1 MNYLKKIISN
11 KCFYKI
17 FIAAFCGI
25 TIIFLSFFTMH
36 TYCGWGD
43 YTIVDA
49 PWRPAGGVGIGVPLL
64 DAIETEYGTD
74 AKNAYVEGSKTGDW
88 YQYRTITGFWQP
100 VKYDPK
106 IKAHAIPGIADPLYF
121 LHNGVTEDEDF
132 IYTMLGKYG
141 TAADWIEICQQYN
154 VQAFTTTGGNSDVE
168 ALLFGKMPMTYT
180 KITKQQYLANHSAA
194 SMTAT
199 ASSLDLEGLKTYS
212 GNTTEFNAYYYYTN
226 YADLQSA
233 LGADGAKLLAHYNQY
248 GKAEG
253 RVANKSIK

>member
-1 MNYLKKIISN
+1 L
-11 KCFYKI
+11 
-17 FIAAFCGI
+17 GQRG
-25 TIIFLSFFTMH
+25 
-36 TYCGWGD
+36 CGWSLFQTVYAVGD
-43 YTIVDA
+43 WNQSTASLTAYPI
-49 PWRPAGGVGIGVPLL
+49 P
-64 DAIETEYGTD
+64 IEKV
-74 AKNAYVEGSKTGDW
+74 KNGYDYIIRGDW

-106 IKAHAIPGIADPLYF
+106 IKAHAISGIADPLYF

-168 ALLFGKMPMTYT
+168 ALIYGKMPMTYT